1 MRSGCSCASTSTGR
15 YVPNPPPPP
24 ATIGSTVLFPFTL
37 RVSYTMPKFSAVIP
51 TPDTVGDFE
60 EMSLPAG
67 EESVKLIKAI
77 KPAAQIV
84 EEMMAEARAL
94 LAEAR

>member
-1 MRSGCSCASTSTGR
+1 
-15 YVPNPPPPP
+15 
-24 ATIGSTVLFPFTL
+24 
-37 RVSYTMPKFSAVIP
+37 MPKFSAVIP

-60 EMSLPAG
+60 EMSMPAG

>member
-1 MRSGCSCASTSTGR
+1 
-15 YVPNPPPPP
+15 
-24 ATIGSTVLFPFTL
+24 
-37 RVSYTMPKFSAVIP
+37 
-51 TPDTVGDFE
+51 
-60 EMSLPAG
+60 
-67 EESVKLIKAI
+67 VKLIKAI